1 MEIEPFSTIGF
12 EINPIVLSLDSD
24 VAPRQPIFLQ
34 LGLRWN
40 GIKYHTNQ
48 LKQQPVGLE
57 QINDKMTKDL
67 RPQQRQSNRFCNK
80 KINQTHLINKNTKT
94 GTIQGIYI

>member
-12 EINPIVLSLDSD
+12 DNPIVLSLDSD

-34 LGLRWN
+34 FRLN

-48 LKQQPVGLE
+48 WKQQPVGLE
-57 QINDKMTKDL
+57 QITDKMTKDL
-67 RPQQRQSNRFCNK
+67 RP
-80 KINQTHLINKNTKT
+80 
-94 GTIQGIYI
+94 